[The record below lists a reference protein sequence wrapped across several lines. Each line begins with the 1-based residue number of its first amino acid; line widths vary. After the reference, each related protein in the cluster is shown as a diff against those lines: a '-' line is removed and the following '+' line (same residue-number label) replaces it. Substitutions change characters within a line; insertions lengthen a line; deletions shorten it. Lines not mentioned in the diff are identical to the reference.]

1 MEQEITPACILTPA
15 SSEDVALSVKALV
28 SHGVEFAVR
37 GGGHTLNAGAAN
49 IQGGVTIDLRRLNKT
64 TLNDDQS
71 IASIG
76 AGSVWA
82 EVYQTLDPLK
92 LAVAGGR
99 AGDVGVAGLTL
110 GGAFSPPLLPVALVL
125 TGWYRRH
132 LVVQRHARPGL

>member
-1 MEQEITPACILTPA
+1 LEQEITPACILTPT

-28 SHGVEFAVR
+28 SRGVEFAVR

-82 EVYQTLDPLK
+82 DVYQTLDPLK

-110 GGAFSPPLLPVALVL
+110 GGAFLPAIAHRGCLL